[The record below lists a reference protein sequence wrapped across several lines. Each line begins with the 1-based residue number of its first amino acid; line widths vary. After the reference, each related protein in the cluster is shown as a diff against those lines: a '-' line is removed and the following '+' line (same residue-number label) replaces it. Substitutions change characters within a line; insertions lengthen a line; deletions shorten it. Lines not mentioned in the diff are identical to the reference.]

1 MKFYYTFSK
10 IHLPFPYTVECGHH
24 TNNLRPNK
32 RHITMM
38 GFLVFFPCFYKHSN
52 QDAITRC
59 TTYVNNNGEIMLWPS
74 SEL

>member
-38 GFLVFFPCFYKHSN
+38 GFLVFSLVFINTPTKMPSRALPHMS
-52 QDAITRC
+52 I
-59 TTYVNNNGEIMLWPS
+59 IM
-74 SEL
+74 EK